1 MSLKVDYSGIRSDI
15 ISKLMSQG
23 EEMADNLGRLDST
36 IDSLPDVMEAQ
47 SLDAYIN
54 EYHAIVQ
61 RIYQTL
67 NENLIVF
74 AQELEDKCGSFETLD
89 GNISGIMDAG
99 NA

>member
-23 EEMADNLGRLDST
+23 EEMADNLNRLDRT
-36 IDSLPDVMEAQ
+36 VDSLPEVMEAK

-54 EYHAIVQ
+54 EYHIIVQ

-89 GNISGIMDAG
+89 KDINGIL
-99 NA
+99 NANV